1 MKINTLTL
9 IQISQTK
16 QITHTRLD
24 ELVSCALKSGLGV
37 FTT

>member
-1 MKINTLTL
+1 MEINTLTL
-9 IQISQTK
+9 IQISQTN
-16 QITHTRLD
+16 QITHTCLD